1 MEFKRREKSAEST
14 FNPLTI
20 VLFVINHLKL
30 TQSWISQLFDI
41 QVQNKL
47 KS

>member
-20 VLFVINHLKL
+20 MLFVINHLKL
-30 TQSWISQLFDI
+30 TQSWISQLFYI
-41 QVQNKL
+41 QDQTEL